1 LSATCDCW
9 PATSGSVQDTIIDE
23 LISTAVGICGHAS
36 RAGDTFTWECEW
48 PRNSVKWQDPRVQ
61 LLLTRSLTATCV
73 LPSFPGRKPNV
84 SEDCPREHGAAGKP
98 NVSVIPCQEAQCVG
112 SAGELLRIET
122 NHPRL
127 PQALRPFVVTEAAL
141 EVDHAQSLSTDQVQ
155 GLATSVWQA
164 LLPSVG
170 GTPSGHGGMSS
181 MVALYTTLADPR
193 RGVPLQ
199 WRPYNIVGCV
209 GCGR

>member
-1 LSATCDCW
+1 
-9 PATSGSVQDTIIDE
+9 
-23 LISTAVGICGHAS
+23 
-36 RAGDTFTWECEW
+36 
-48 PRNSVKWQDPRVQ
+48 
-61 LLLTRSLTATCV
+61 
-73 LPSFPGRKPNV
+73 V

-170 GTPSGHGGMSS
+170 GTPSDQPQAGPPQA
-181 MVALYTTLADPR
+181 VAPILYGQTQFLAQ
-193 RGVPLQ
+193 V
-199 WRPYNIVGCV
+199 
-209 GCGR
+209 